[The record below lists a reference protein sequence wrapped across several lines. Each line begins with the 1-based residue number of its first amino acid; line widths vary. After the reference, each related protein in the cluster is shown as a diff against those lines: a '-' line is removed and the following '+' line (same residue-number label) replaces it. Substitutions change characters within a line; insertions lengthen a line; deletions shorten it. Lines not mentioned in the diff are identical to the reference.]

1 MVNIKL
7 DKTGGLS
14 EAILLRDE
22 ASRLGYG
29 IMVGCMV
36 GSSLA
41 MAPAT
46 LISQGAMI
54 TDLDGPLLLA
64 EDHDIPLIYDEQGVH
79 LPEAALWG

>member
-1 MVNIKL
+1 MTGKYELMNIKL

-14 EAILLRDE
+14 EANLLRDE
-22 ASRLGYG
+22 ARRLGYG
-29 IMVGCMV
+29 IMVGRMV

-64 EDHDIPLIYDEQGVH
+64 EDRDIPLIYDE
-79 LPEAALWG
+79 

>member
-1 MVNIKL
+1 MVNINPK
-7 DKTGGLS
+7 KTGGLS

-22 ASRLGYG
+22 ARRLGYG

-64 EDHDIPLIYDEQGVH
+64 EDRDIPLIYDEQGVH
-79 LPEAALWG
+79 PPESALWG